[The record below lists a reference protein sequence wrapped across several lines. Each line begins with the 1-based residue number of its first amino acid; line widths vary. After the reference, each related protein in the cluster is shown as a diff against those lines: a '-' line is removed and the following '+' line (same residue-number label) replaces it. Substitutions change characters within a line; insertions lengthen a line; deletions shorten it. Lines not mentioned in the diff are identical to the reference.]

1 MGGWHKG
8 STTLCL
14 LRWFLFCCS
23 QRRGSI
29 VSGSLLFMCWEAAWE
44 IDMFFSGIYRQKIW
58 IQAATAKALG
68 RRGMR
73 FLQLNGRCAQAAFRQ
88 NLPFFQFMPNLHRL
102 HHLFYQLL
110 DGAAETNYVLNN
122 MIFCCQVEED
132 FIGRPSR
139 VSRRVHTRSVIL
151 RVLQRTLESA
161 QVRFTENGWLRS

>member
-1 MGGWHKG
+1 MGAWHKG

-23 QRRGSI
+23 QRRASI
-29 VSGSLLFMCWEAAWE
+29 TSGSLLFMCWEAAWE
-44 IDMFFSGIYRQKIW
+44 IDMFFSGIYRQKT
-58 IQAATAKALG
+58 TAKALG

-73 FLQLNGRCAQAAFRQ
+73 FLQLNGRCAQEAFRQ
-88 NLPFFQFMPNLHRL
+88 NLPFFQYMPNLHRL

-110 DGAAETNYVLNN
+110 DQAALANDVLNN